1 MSIISQ
7 YTSVLVSMVT
17 INSFLAVCDVP
28 NRNDLLKL
36 IISSLD
42 FSQDVYARVVLTKV
56 LTAGDQVSCMM
67 SWLM

>member
-1 MSIISQ
+1 MSIISK
-7 YTSVLVSMVT
+7 YSSVLVSMVT

-42 FSQDVYARVVLTKV
+42 FSQDVYARVVLTKI
-56 LTAGDQVSCMM
+56 LTAGDQVSCMI